1 MAEILTIKEIDK
13 MAAVKEPLTKIV
25 KTVKT
30 VNFSQAFHFTK
41 DKLLEKSN
49 HYVIRVFSTKV
60 ATEAT

>member
-1 MAEILTIKEIDK
+1 